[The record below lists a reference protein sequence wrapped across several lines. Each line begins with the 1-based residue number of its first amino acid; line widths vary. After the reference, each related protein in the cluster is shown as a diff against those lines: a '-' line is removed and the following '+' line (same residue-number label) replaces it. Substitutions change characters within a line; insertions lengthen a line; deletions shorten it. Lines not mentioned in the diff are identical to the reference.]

1 MLREETGPS
10 LVAYVMVKKRKK
22 KTIKQRG
29 ELTLDDIY
37 LFVFK
42 NCLLLCNAARIR
54 LCDLFI

>member
-1 MLREETGPS
+1 MIGEETWAGF
-10 LVAYVMVKKRKK
+10 VAYVKVKRKK

-29 ELTLDDIY
+29 EPTLDDIY